1 MFPTLLLLAICD
13 LLLATC
19 YLLPAPL
26 RMIIQTTTYARA
38 GLIGNPSD
46 GYFGKTISFSIR
58 NFSARITLYESPE
71 LEIKLHKNDLLMF
84 KSMHHLVEDIRFSG
98 YYGGIRLIKAAIKK
112 FYEYCQEENIDL
124 EEKNFTILYD
134 SNVPLRIGLAGS
146 SAIITSIMKALMHF
160 YGVEI
165 DKPIL
170 ANLILSVETDELGI
184 SAGLQDRVIQVYEN
198 IVYMDFNRQ
207 YMEEYGYGYYEY
219 LEPEVL
225 PNLYVAYSDDLSEGT
240 EVFHNN
246 IRQRYEDGDR
256 QVHEAMEEFAEIT
269 TQFRDAFLAA
279 DIPTMNEL
287 INRNFNL
294 RASIYQLSK
303 RNWDLIN
310 CARNVGASSKF
321 CGSGGAIIGI
331 YTDEEMYHRLE
342 IEFKKIRTCLIK
354 PIIFEEKEGIEEIG
368 EEGEEREGGEEQ

>member
-1 MFPTLLLLAICD
+1 M
-13 LLLATC
+13 
-19 YLLPAPL
+19 
-26 RMIIQTTTYARA
+26 MIIKTTTYARA

-71 LEIKLHKNDLLMF
+71 LEIKLHSNDLLMF
-84 KSMHHLVEDIRFSG
+84 RSMRHLVEDIRFSG

-112 FYEYCQEENIDL
+112 FYEYCHEEQIEL

-134 SNVPLRIGLAGS
+134 SNVPLRVGLAGS
-146 SAIITSIMKALMHF
+146 SAIITSVMTALMQF
-160 YGVEI
+160 YEVDI

-170 ANLILSVETDELGI
+170 ANVILSVETGELGI
-184 SAGLQDRVIQVYEN
+184 NAGLQDRVIQVYED

-207 YMEEYGYGYYEY
+207 YMEEYGYGYYES
-219 LEPEVL
+219 LAPEVL
-225 PNLYVAYSDDLSEGT
+225 PNFYIAYSDDLSEGT

-269 TQFRDAFLAA
+269 TQFRDAFLAG
-279 DIPTMNEL
+279 DLPTMNEL

-303 RNWDLIN
+303 RNWELIN

-321 CGSGGAIIGI
+321 CGSGGAIVGI
-331 YTDEEMYHRLE
+331 YTDEQMYHRLE
-342 IEFKKIRTCLIK
+342 TEFKKIQACIIK
-354 PIIFEEKEGIEEIG
+354 PIIFNEEEDMEE
-368 EEGEEREGGEEQ
+368 ETEEGGEKV

>member
-1 MFPTLLLLAICD
+1 
-13 LLLATC
+13 
-19 YLLPAPL
+19 
-26 RMIIQTTTYARA
+26 MIITTTTYARV

-58 NFSARITLYESPE
+58 NFSAQITLYESPE
-71 LEIKLHKNDLLMF
+71 LEIKLHKNDRLTF
-84 KSMHHLVEDIRFSG
+84 RSIQHLVEDIRFSG

-112 FYEYCQEENIDL
+112 FYEYCQEEHLTL

-134 SNVPLRIGLAGS
+134 SNIPLRVGLAGS
-146 SAIITSIMKALMHF
+146 SAIITCVMKALMQF

-165 DKPIL
+165 EKPIL
-170 ANLILSVETDELGI
+170 VNLILSVETKELGI

-198 IVYMDFNRQ
+198 MVYMDFNRQ

-225 PNLYVAYSDDLSEGT
+225 PNFYVAYSDELSEGT

-246 IRQRYEDGDR
+246 IRQRYENGDR
-256 QVHEAMEEFAEIT
+256 QVHEAMAEWAEIT
-269 TQFRDAFLAA
+269 TRFREALLAG
-279 DIPTMNEL
+279 DLPTMNAL

-294 RASIYQLSK
+294 RASIYQISK
-303 RNWDLIN
+303 RNWELIN

-321 CGSGGAIIGI
+321 CGSGGAIVGI
-331 YTDEEMYHRLE
+331 YADEAMYRRLE
-342 IEFKKIRTCLIK
+342 IELKKLHACLIK
-354 PIIFEEKEGIEEIG
+354 PIIFAEKEDSP
-368 EEGEEREGGEEQ
+368 EEGEEV